1 MTGKPLT
8 LNVHVLLHI
17 YIYIYTTILF
27 PIITLF
33 QVCVYFRMIAGMLEV
48 LELSFNVP
56 SNDENKLSLKAT
68 AIEVASQLLIL
79 PTPPPVQMHT
89 TALLA
94 ALHPSKQAYHLH
106 KVSKSLNV
114 TVFLSFFLSFFI
126 IFRYSFYHYCRYYL
140 LGLRT
145 IITRTGLVEID
156 ERTRGCS

>member
-1 MTGKPLT
+1 
-8 LNVHVLLHI
+8 
-17 YIYIYTTILF
+17 
-27 PIITLF
+27 
-33 QVCVYFRMIAGMLEV
+33 MLEV

-106 KVSKSLNV
+106 KVSFAVNETDFSFRLFILSL
-114 TVFLSFFLSFFI
+114 
-126 IFRYSFYHYCRYYL
+126 FRRCYL

-145 IITRTGLVEID
+145 IVTRTGLVEVD
-156 ERTRGCS
+156 ERA

>member
-1 MTGKPLT
+1 MHNGLAQQRTIPLISIGKKYLKQSIIYGLIKVTGKPLT

-114 TVFLSFFLSFFI
+114 
-126 IFRYSFYHYCRYYL
+126 Y
-140 LGLRT
+140 
-145 IITRTGLVEID
+145 IITVITIMYM
-156 ERTRGCS
+156 